1 MLTRRHFIGQTIR
14 AAVMIGA
21 GNTLL
26 SFAPGTFALPDRKK
40 VKLRFALASDGHFG
54 QAKTDF
60 DLTHSTM
67 VDWLNKEKASR
78 GLDFSVINGDLFH
91 DKPEFFP
98 KVKMVWDE
106 LSMPWYAT
114 HGNHDHVPEEEW
126 KSALGYSWHHAFEQ
140 GNTGFIIL
148 NTADVTG
155 KYICPDL
162 SYAETQLKRFAD
174 KKHLFV
180 FMHITPFKWTDNGIE
195 CPELTSMFARQAN
208 LKGIFHGHDHDQ
220 DDVKENSGKHYF
232 FDGHIGGSWG
242 TPYYGYRIV
251 EVLKNGDVLTYQMNG
266 TLSKQQNSNTI
277 K

>member
-1 MLTRRHFIGQTIR
+1 MLTRRRFIGQTIR
-14 AAVMIGA
+14 AAVLIGA

-26 SFAPGTFALPDRKK
+26 SFVPGTFTLPDRKK

-54 QAKTDF
+54 QPKTDF

-67 VDWLNKEKASR
+67 VDWLNREKETR

-91 DKPEFFP
+91 DNPAFFP
-98 KVKMVWDE
+98 KVKAVWDR
-106 LSMPWYAT
+106 LNMPWYAT

-126 KSALGYSWHHAFEQ
+126 NKALGYSWHHAFEQ
-140 GNTGFIIL
+140 GDNGFIIL

-155 KYICPDL
+155 KYVCPDL
-162 SYAETQLKRFAD
+162 SYAETQLNRFAG
-174 KKHLFV
+174 KKNLFV

-195 CPELTSMFARQAN
+195 CPELTSLFAKQSN

-220 DDVKENSGKHYF
+220 DAVKESGGKHYF

-242 TPYYGYRIV
+242 VPYYGYRIV
-251 EVLKNGDVLTYQMNG
+251 EVMKNGEVLTYQMNG
-266 TLSKQQNSNTI
+266 TLSKQQNNNSI